1 MFCIVPSHS
10 SLHTFPLSKASV
22 TFIPFLPSLFALT
35 LPHLLPSYHSLFPLS
50 PARDAILLHS
60 KNDRIISEG
69 LADASFSRMP
79 TGGRDGLR
87 MGWVIGA
94 CTRDS
99 TSNTAHRTVAT
110 LVACGL
116 RESRTSGPGQ
126 TCRVVPHV
134 RSVRVDVARAR
145 RRTWY
150 GPCQGQGMQ
159 HLLCSGSKYC
169 DWKGARGRSSPKS
182 SSTLLAAHSPARAAP
197 FRLTQA
203 GLGWTVR
210 RRKREERCGEGV
222 HL

>member
-1 MFCIVPSHS
+1 
-10 SLHTFPLSKASV
+10 
-22 TFIPFLPSLFALT
+22 
-35 LPHLLPSYHSLFPLS
+35 
-50 PARDAILLHS
+50 
-60 KNDRIISEG
+60 
-69 LADASFSRMP
+69 
-79 TGGRDGLR
+79 
-87 MGWVIGA
+87 MGWVIGTR
-94 CTRDS
+94 TRDS
-99 TSNTAHRTVAT
+99 TTNTAHHTVTT

-126 TCRVVPHV
+126 TCHVVPCV
-134 RSVRVDVARAR
+134 CSVRVDVVRRNLTVQARAR

-182 SSTLLAAHSPARAAP
+182 SSTLLAAHSPAHAAP

-222 HL
+222 HLCV